1 MKFHDGIFLWI
12 AVLIVSV
19 FLLFTF
25 WLFRVNPPESDS
37 FASEPNPVWS
47 VGVVQ
52 SGYARVEKGKYIYF
66 PLNLNQRRNLSVF
79 FRTDSRN
86 FKIAAKVFTDDAFKR
101 FTEDGDGEPFIQT
114 NPVSR
119 GNIRRL
125 LEPGRYYVV
134 LDNRNGDATVNLS
147 SLDISVE

>member
-1 MKFHDGIFLWI
+1 MKFNDRIFLWI
-12 AVLIVSV
+12 AVLNVSF

-37 FASEPNPVWS
+37 FAPEPNPLWS
-47 VGVVQ
+47 EGVVQ

-66 PLNLNQRRNLSVF
+66 PLNLNQRRNLAVF
-79 FRTDSRN
+79 FRTDSKN
-86 FKIAAKVFTDDAFKR
+86 FKIAAKVFTDEEFKR

-114 NPVSR
+114 NQVSR

-125 LEPGRYYVV
+125 LEPGRYYVM
-134 LDNRNGDATVNLS
+134 LDNRNGDCNVNLS
-147 SLDISVE
+147 SLEILVE